1 MDPGRT
7 PAQLEI
13 AAVPR
18 ILDAAREVEQNENLP
33 VASILTVDDYRPSLY
48 AHARLLR
55 GAGFDVVEATTGRG
69 ALEIAQREQPDLVLL
84 DVHLPDIHGFEVCER
99 LKSHRLTKDIPVVH
113 ITATS
118 RGDRFQRESIAAGA
132 AAFLQE
138 PVAPQDLL
146 RLVEEV
152 LERSRSRHSRRHPQA
167 STRAAGGRKK
177 TAKRAPKSSRPSRK
191 TR

>member
-1 MDPGRT
+1 M
-7 PAQLEI
+7 
-13 AAVPR
+13 
-18 ILDAAREVEQNENLP
+18 DAAPTIIDAPGAVDENDVLP

-55 GAGFDVVEATTGRG
+55 GAGFEVVEATTGRS
-69 ALEIAQREQPDLVLL
+69 ALEIAQRERPDLVLL

-113 ITATS
+113 ITSTS

-138 PVAPQDLL
+138 PIDPQLLL
-146 RLVEEV
+146 RLVGQL
-152 LERSRSRHSRRHPQA
+152 LERGRKRRPSTPKRPSGA
-167 STRAAGGRKK
+167 STPRRA
-177 TAKRAPKSSRPSRK
+177 SRK
-191 TR
+191 AKPRKARAR